1 MGFYFRTP
9 PLFPFLIWFGIF
21 SISLDRPNSPEKVS
35 CCPHKCWQHNW
46 PQPLMRGR
54 LNQRRGTTVML
65 LVVFLPPTRHNIVKC
80 ACCAFLLGTHE
91 GRGWWAV
98 QQKKTG
104 GAALRCLLTCASR
117 PFYSKQLPP
126 VLCPQPPTLKG
137 MLFNIEGAS
146 LWYWG
151 LCHMHVYICICI

>member
-9 PLFPFLIWFGIF
+9 PLFPFLWN
-21 SISLDRPNSPEKVS
+21 ISLDQPNSQEKVS

-65 LVVFLPPTRHNIVKC
+65 LVVFLPPTRHNIAVQSVPAVLFCLGHMKVEDGELC
-80 ACCAFLLGTHE
+80 NRRKQGVQHFVAFLLAPLGLFTPNNYP
-91 GRGWWAV
+91 RF
-98 QQKKTG
+98 
-104 GAALRCLLTCASR
+104 CAR
-117 PFYSKQLPP
+117 
-126 VLCPQPPTLKG
+126 QPPTLKG

-146 LWYWG
+146 L
-151 LCHMHVYICICI
+151 